1 MARKRAEFRHIVNA
15 LLALLRAEREG
26 RTLSVTE
33 LLRETGISSATFY
46 TTIRD
51 ALVSYGFAEV
61 IANPRERVVT
71 IKLTEKGKKLATCF
85 EELGLAKD
93 LGLEELEE
101 EEQK

>member
-71 IKLTEKGKKLATCF
+71 IKLTERGRKLAVCL
-85 EELGLAKD
+85 EEMGIEKD
-93 LGLEELEE
+93 LGLEVFEE
-101 EEQK
+101 EGQA